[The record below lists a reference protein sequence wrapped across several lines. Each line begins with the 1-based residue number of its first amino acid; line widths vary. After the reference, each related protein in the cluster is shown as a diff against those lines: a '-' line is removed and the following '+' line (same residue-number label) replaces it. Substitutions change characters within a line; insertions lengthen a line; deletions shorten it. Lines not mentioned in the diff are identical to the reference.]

1 MKILVT
7 GATGFIG
14 QNLIEALLDKKYD
27 VYCVVRINSNTSNI
41 HQKVNIFKYDENIDS
56 LIDYF
61 NEQKFDGVIH
71 LASLFLSSHT
81 KNDISNLVSSNIKF
95 GTELLEACK
104 ISNVKWFINTGTFWQ
119 NYKNEDYNP
128 VNLYAATKE
137 AFENIAKYY
146 IQTSNLIFT
155 TIKLN
160 DTFGANDTRNKVFNL
175 WNKIAKSGEILE
187 MSAGEQIIDIS
198 YIDDVISAYEV
209 LITQLNSDQ
218 KEDFKSKEFVVT
230 NNEKMSLKELSK
242 VFEEVINTKLN
253 IKWGGRVYRDR
264 EVMIPYN
271 KGKVVPNW
279 QQKYTLKNGIKKVI
293 EHERGENDF
302 TIKN

>member
-14 QNLIEALLDKKYD
+14 QNLVKVLLDKNYE
-27 VYCVVRINSNTSNI
+27 VHCIVRVDSNTSNI
-41 HQKVNIFKYDENIDS
+41 SQNITIFKYDQNIDG
-56 LIDYF
+56 LIEYF
-61 NEQKFDGVIH
+61 NEQKFDGLIH
-71 LASLFLSSHT
+71 LASLFLATHT
-81 KNDISNLVSSNIKF
+81 KDDISNLISSNIKF

-104 ISNVKWFINTGTFWQ
+104 VSDVKWFINTGTFWQ
-119 NYKNEDYNP
+119 NYENEDYNP

-146 IQTSNLIFT
+146 IETSNLIFT

-160 DTFGANDTRNKVFNL
+160 DTFGANDTRNKVFNI
-175 WNKIAKSGEILE
+175 WNKISKSGEILD

-209 LITQLNSDQ
+209 LITHLSSDQ

-242 VFEEVINTKLN
+242 VFEEATNTRLN
-253 IKWGGRVYRDR
+253 IKWGERPYRER
-264 EVMIPYN
+264 EVMIPYD
-271 KGKVVPNW
+271 KGQTVPNW
-279 QQKYTLKNGIKKVI
+279 NQKYTLKQSIQKTI
-293 EHERGENDF
+293 GEN
-302 TIKN
+302 

>member
-14 QNLIEALLDKKYD
+14 QNLVKVLLDKNYEIH
-27 VYCVVRINSNTSNI
+27 CIVRADSNTSNI
-41 HQKVNIFKYDENIDS
+41 SQKVTIFKYDENIGS

-71 LASLFLSSHT
+71 LASLFLASHT
-81 KNDISNLVSSNIKF
+81 QDDISNLISSNVKF
-95 GTELLEACK
+95 GVELLEASK
-104 ISNVKWFINTGTFWQ
+104 QSNTKWFINTGTFWQ
-119 NYKNEDYNP
+119 NYENEDYNP

-137 AFENIAKYY
+137 AFESMAKYY
-146 IQTSNLIFT
+146 AQTSNLIFT

-209 LITQLNSDQ
+209 LITHLSSDQ
-218 KEDFKSKEFVVT
+218 KKDFQNKEFVVT

-242 VFEEVINTKLN
+242 VFEEATNTKLN
-253 IKWGGRVYRDR
+253 IKWGVRPYRER
-264 EVMIPYN
+264 EVMISYN
-271 KGKVVPNW
+271 KGQTVPNW
-279 QQKYTLKNGIKKVI
+279 NQQYTLKQAIQKTI
-293 EHERGENDF
+293 GEN
-302 TIKN
+302 

>member
-14 QNLIEALLDKKYD
+14 QNLVKVLLDKNYE
-27 VYCVVRINSNTSNI
+27 VHCIVRADSNTSNI
-41 HQKVNIFKYDENIDS
+41 SQNITIFKYDENIGS

-71 LASLFLSSHT
+71 LASLFLASHT
-81 KNDISNLVSSNIKF
+81 QDDISNLISSNVKF
-95 GTELLEACK
+95 GTELLEASK
-104 ISNVKWFINTGTFWQ
+104 QSNTKWFINTGTFWQ
-119 NYKNEDYNP
+119 NYENESYNP

-137 AFENIAKYY
+137 AFESVAKYY
-146 IQTSNLIFT
+146 TQTSNLIFT

-175 WNKIAKSGEILE
+175 WNKIAKFGETLE

-209 LITQLNSDQ
+209 LITHLNSDQ

-242 VFEEVINTKLN
+242 VFEEATNTKLN
-253 IKWGGRVYRDR
+253 IKWGVRPYRER
-264 EVMIPYN
+264 EVMIPYD
-271 KGKVVPNW
+271 KGQTVPNW
-279 QQKYTLKNGIKKVI
+279 NQQYTLKQAIQKTI
-293 EHERGENDF
+293 GEN
-302 TIKN
+302 

>member
-14 QNLIEALLDKKYD
+14 QNLVKVLLSKNYE
-27 VYCVVRINSNTSNI
+27 VHCIVRVDSNTSNI
-41 HQKVNIFKYDENIDS
+41 SQNITIFKYDQNIDG
-56 LIDYF
+56 LIEYF
-61 NEQKFDGVIH
+61 NKQKFDGLIH
-71 LASLFLSSHT
+71 LASLFLATHT
-81 KNDISNLVSSNIKF
+81 KNDISNLISSNIKF

-104 ISNVKWFINTGTFWQ
+104 VSDVKWFINTGTFWQ
-119 NYKNEDYNP
+119 NYENEDYNP

-137 AFENIAKYY
+137 AFESVAKYY
-146 IQTSNLIFT
+146 TQTSNLIFT

-175 WNKIAKSGEILE
+175 WNKIAKSGETLE

-198 YIDDVISAYEV
+198 YIDDVVLAYEV
-209 LITQLNSDQ
+209 LITHLSSDQ

-242 VFEEVINTKLN
+242 VFEEATNTRLN
-253 IKWGGRVYRDR
+253 IKWGERPYRER
-264 EVMIPYN
+264 EVMIPYD
-271 KGKVVPNW
+271 KGQTVPNW
-279 QQKYTLKNGIKKVI
+279 NQKYTLKQSIQKTI
-293 EHERGENDF
+293 GEN
-302 TIKN
+302 